1 MSLLLHR
8 LICDINWLFLFNKT
22 STVCALTGNCQQF
35 LRTKLF
41 MFNQIIHEGVEVLGF
56 FLNQNVIQL
65 LTKLLTFDFTSSCV
79 FDEYWTNVCNFLC
92 QTFDFVFKHCNVGWM
107 VRNNNILGFLFN
119 PFRTEL
125 YFLLL
130 IFPCVVIN
138 VCQHSVLCWSRC
150 RFICS
155 FLAYFLYLAACSTH

>member
-8 LICDINWLFLFNKT
+8 LTAAINWLFFFFFNET

-41 MFNQIIHEGVEVLGF
+41 MFNQIIHVGVGVVGF

-65 LTKLLTFDFTSSCV
+65 LTKLLLLISKAAVFLINTEQMCV
-79 FDEYWTNVCNFLC
+79 LLC

-107 VRNNNILGFLFN
+107 VRNNNILGFHLTLSGLN
-119 PFRTEL
+119 C
-125 YFLLL
+125 
-130 IFPCVVIN
+130 I
-138 VCQHSVLCWSRC
+138 
-150 RFICS
+150 S
-155 FLAYFLYLAACSTH
+155 FY